1 MGYQLLSRIAFGI
14 APLGFAYA
22 ALVGPGPA
30 GLSHIA
36 AVLFLM
42 VIIIF
47 RKELN
52 DFKTAL
58 KSKQLLLV
66 GFLFILLNIFGGS
79 AMVLVPLPTFSALIQ
94 LSPLIGLILAPLFNE
109 KTNRYDW
116 LALPFGIIGAFLVI
130 QGGVEPISFLG
141 WVFLA
146 VEIILVVFSVNLF
159 ARSKQTE
166 NFKAAPAT
174 AAMMIWGCPV
184 IFLQPATF
192 ELPIQAI
199 LAIAL
204 AGVMFAVGNSFI
216 YKTFNEVP
224 AHRTLLLK
232 PLSALTTTV
241 LAVLLLDQA
250 LTIGIIIGG
259 IIIMLSSLL
268 VEKAQKEDSNK
279 LVSDVNSKITK
290 TS

>member
-1 MGYQLLSRIAFGI
+1 MFYQLLSRIAFGI

-30 GLSHIA
+30 GFSHIA

-42 VIIIF
+42 FIILF
-47 RKELN
+47 RKELK
-52 DFKTAL
+52 DFKQAL
-58 KSKQLLLV
+58 KSKQLMLV
-66 GFLFILLNIFGGS
+66 GFLFIVLNIFGGS

-94 LSPLIGLILAPLFNE
+94 LSPLIGLLLAPLFNE

-116 LALPFGIIGAFLVI
+116 LALPFGIVGAFLVI
-130 QGGVEPISFLG
+130 QGGVEPISLLG
-141 WVFLA
+141 WLFLA

-159 ARSKQTE
+159 ARSKKTE

-192 ELPIQAI
+192 GLSAEAL
-199 LAIAL
+199 LALAF

-216 YKTFNEVP
+216 YKTFDEVP

-241 LAVLLLDQA
+241 LAVSLLGQA
-250 LTIGIIIGG
+250 LTIGIVIGG
-259 IIIMLSSLL
+259 IIIMLSGLF
-268 VEKAQKEDSNK
+268 VEKAQKQDSKK
-279 LVSDVNSKITK
+279 LISDVNPKLTKI
-290 TS
+290 S